1 MLDNFF
7 EPEKKT
13 EEFGLWDDTGDE
25 PTLMLKYDTEHPEFA
40 RGFQCGMIW
49 QLLHGG
55 VHEFEIPVYLTNTE
69 MVMRMAEAAGY
80 TYTAR
85 YEDDSELVGEAD
97 WILIKFTDP
106 GASDENGIPEA

>member
-1 MLDNFF
+1 MEEFF
-7 EPEKKT
+7 EPAVE
-13 EEFGLWDDTGDE
+13 EEFGLWDDTGE
-25 PTLMLKYDTEHPEFA
+25 EATLMLRYDTDDPEFS

-55 VHEFEIPVYLTNTE
+55 VNEFEIPVYLTNAE

-85 YEDDSELVGEAD
+85 YENESELEGDAD
-97 WILIKFTDP
+97 WILIKFVDP
-106 GASDENGIPEA
+106 GSTE